1 VIERLTSD
9 QKAKFRKAYRDAYAA
24 SDSYAVLDALYTKY
38 QDLYGVSRETLVEI
52 VTDDHRRNRE
62 HYLALHAVRALEKK
76 ERRKANHEQRKQKA
90 KLERTATPIQK
101 STKNAEDAKDAAK
114 ARRRA
119 EHERKQAAEREA
131 ERKRAIANP
140 GYYTE
145 ATYCP
150 VCRRNFDGGLIPPH
164 ENRRGYRCQGS
175 GRFGVTKATLERKP
189 REDSK
194 ADRDNDFRTV
204 SGGLP
209 SLGKRRR

>member
-1 VIERLTSD
+1 
-9 QKAKFRKAYRDAYAA
+9 
-24 SDSYAVLDALYTKY
+24 
-38 QDLYGVSRETLVEI
+38 
-52 VTDDHRRNRE
+52 
-62 HYLALHAVRALEKK
+62 LHAVRALEKK
-76 ERRKANHEQRKQKA
+76 QRRKANHEQQQRNA

-101 STKNAEDAKDAAK
+101 STKTAKDAAK
-114 ARRRA
+114 AKRRA
-119 EHERKQAAEREA
+119 EDERKQAAVREA
-131 ERKRAIANP
+131 ERRRSIANP
-140 GYYTE
+140 GYYTQ

-150 VCRRNFDGGLIPPH
+150 VCRRNFDSGLMPPH

-194 ADRDNDFRTV
+194 ADRENDFRTV